1 MQKWG
6 VIADYSIRVIIEI
19 VPTDINEIVFS
30 RSVSENIVF
39 SNSQ

>member
-30 RSVSENIVF
+30 
-39 SNSQ
+39 SNGV